1 MNGQHEFRL
10 TNCVEDAVE
19 YPAWYATNLGH
30 GTHMTALPS
39 MIFKAMICHLCGQ
52 RMKGA
57 AAVCPGRKPDAPK
70 G

>member
-10 TNCVEDAVE
+10 TNCVEDAIIDGKAV
-19 YPAWYATNLGH
+19 
-30 GTHMTALPS
+30 
-39 MIFKAMICHLCGQ
+39 MIFKAMVCHLCGQ
-52 RMKGA
+52 RMNGA

>member
-30 GTHMTALPS
+30 GTHS
-39 MIFKAMICHLCGQ
+39 
-52 RMKGA
+52 
-57 AAVCPGRKPDAPK
+57 VKPNSWASRLRTV
-70 G
+70 

>member
-1 MNGQHEFRL
+1 MIGQHEFRL
-10 TNCVEDAVE
+10 TNCVEDAIIDGNRAHRRAV
-19 YPAWYATNLGH
+19 
-30 GTHMTALPS
+30 

-52 RMKGA
+52 RMNGA